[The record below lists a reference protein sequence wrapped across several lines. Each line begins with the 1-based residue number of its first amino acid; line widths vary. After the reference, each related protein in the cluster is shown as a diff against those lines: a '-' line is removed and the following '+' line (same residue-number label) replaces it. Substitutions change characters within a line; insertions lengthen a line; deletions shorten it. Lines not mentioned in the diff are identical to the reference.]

1 MRKRRASWLRFV
13 ERCFLTLGLVLLSFY
28 VLARIHGVL
37 TAHAALAAF
46 EEAKNAA
53 AAGSSED
60 AKHLP
65 LGAALHTDTSLWSE
79 QRIKAYRSSLSRRV
93 DPLAVLK
100 IPRLRL
106 EAPVLEGTD
115 DLTLNSGVGR
125 IPGTALPGQYGNI
138 GIAGHR
144 DGFFRGLKDI
154 AKGDT
159 IELVTVQRT
168 DVYVV
173 DKVYITQPQDVNVLR
188 AGPKPELTLVT
199 CYPFYYIGSAPQ
211 RYIVQA
217 TLKKEAKPVKG
228 H

>member
-1 MRKRRASWLRFV
+1 MRKRRASWWRFA
-13 ERCFLTLGLVLLSFY
+13 ERCLLTLGFVLLAFY
-28 VLARIHGVL
+28 ALARIDGVVM
-37 TAHAALAAF
+37 AHAALANF
-46 EEAKNAA
+46 EEE
-53 AAGSSED
+53 AGANGGD
-60 AKHLP
+60 AKHLSSA
-65 LGAALHTDTSLWSE
+65 GLHTDTSLWSE
-79 QRIKAYRSSLSRRV
+79 QRIKAYKNSLSRRT

-159 IELVTVQRT
+159 IELVTLRRT

-173 DKVYITQPQDVNVLR
+173 DKIYITQPEDVNVLR
-188 AGPKPELTLVT
+188 AGSKPELTLVT
-199 CYPFYYIGSAPQ
+199 CYPFYYMGSAPQ

-217 TLKKEAKPVKG
+217 TLKQEAKPVTG

>member
-13 ERCFLTLGLVLLSFY
+13 ERFFLTLGFILLGFY
-28 VLARIHGVL
+28 VLARIHGVVTL
-37 TAHAALAAF
+37 HAALRTF
-46 EEAKNAA
+46 EEERRIQGKDAGGAKR
-53 AAGSSED
+53 
-60 AKHLP
+60 LP
-65 LGAALHTDTSLWSE
+65 SGDSLHTDYSLWSE
-79 QRIKAYRSSLSRRV
+79 QRIKAYKSSLNRRL

-100 IPRLRL
+100 IPKLRL

-125 IPGTALPGQYGNI
+125 IPGTALPGQFGNI

-159 IELVTVQRT
+159 IELMTPQRT

-173 DKVYITQPQDVNVLR
+173 DKIYITQPEDVNVLR
-188 AGPKPELTLVT
+188 AGPRPELTLVT
-199 CYPFYYIGSAPQ
+199 CYPFYYVGSAPQ

-217 TLKKEAKPVKG
+217 SLKQQARSSG
-228 H
+228 SQ